1 MDRPLVRGGE
11 FSDVDAHDT
20 RALIAY
26 LDLATD
32 LASHDKR
39 ESYRAQGIG
48 PNMRV
53 LDAGCGT
60 GDDVRAI
67 AALVG
72 PGGSVAGIDPS
83 TAMIEE
89 ARRRG
94 VPPNVSFE
102 QGPIASL
109 AFEDGSFDACRAER
123 VFQHLHDPAAAAREL
138 YRVSKAGGS
147 VLLID
152 QDWETLTVA
161 GGRPEITRR
170 IAHAYAERLA
180 SGSAGSEHR
189 RWLRRAGFTQISTHA
204 LAAMPNLTTAF
215 SQFLNAGIDYA
226 LEAAAVE
233 VDDAHEW
240 LLSLLQAEAAGEF
253 TCAVTAFFTLARR

>member
-48 PNMRV
+48 PNMHV

-72 PGGSVAGIDPS
+72 TGGSVAGIDPS
-83 TAMIEE
+83 SAMIEE

-94 VPPNVSFE
+94 VPPNARFE
-102 QGPIASL
+102 QGTVASL
-109 AFEDGSFDACRAER
+109 AFGDGAFDACRAER

-138 YRVSKAGGS
+138 YRVSKAGAS

-152 QDWETLTVA
+152 QDWHTLTVA
-161 GGRPEITRR
+161 GGRPEIARR
-170 IAHAYAERLA
+170 VVQAYAGRLA

-189 RWLRRAGFTQISTHA
+189 RWLRRAGFTHISTHA

-226 LEAAAVE
+226 LEAE
-233 VDDAHEW
+233 TIEPGDAHEW